1 MLRKQAFSPE
11 KYDKNIVAVLP
22 YYEEY
27 FKQIIEIVHMAFS
40 IPIEW
45 LDIGCG
51 TGKMADLAIKNLQV
65 ENMICCDNSPQML
78 KIAKERVVFQKLNFG
93 MLSYKI
99 CNMIQTLT
107 S

>member
-1 MLRKQAFSPE
+1 MLHKPAFSPE
-11 KYDKNIVAVLP
+11 KYDKNIVATLP
-22 YYEEY
+22 YYEEI
-27 FKQIIEIVHMAFS
+27 FQQIIEIVHTAISM
-40 IPIEW
+40 PIEW

-51 TGKMADLAIKNLQV
+51 TGKMADMAIRNLPV
-65 ENMICCDNSPQML
+65 KKMVCCDNSPQML